1 MNFHKK
7 LYRSRHERMIGGL
20 AGGIGEYFGVDP
32 VVVRVALLL
41 LAVFTAF
48 VPMMI
53 GYVLM
58 LMIVPQEPEMKTEEK
73 KD

>member
-1 MNFHKK
+1 
-7 LYRSRHERMIGGL
+7 MIGGL
-20 AGGIGEYFGVDP
+20 AGGIGEYFVVDP